1 MSVTPG
7 WGSITD
13 AAQYVKLASDVVR
26 AVIAP
31 WMRSQPSAA
40 EVMRD
45 AS

>member
-26 AVIAP
+26 
-31 WMRSQPSAA
+31 SQPSAA